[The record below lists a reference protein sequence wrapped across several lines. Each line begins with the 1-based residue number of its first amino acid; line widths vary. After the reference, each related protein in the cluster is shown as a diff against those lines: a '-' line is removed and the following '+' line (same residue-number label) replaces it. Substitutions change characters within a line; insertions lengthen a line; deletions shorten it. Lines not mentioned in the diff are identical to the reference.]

1 MKGMKKGGVI
11 TAAIAQR
18 NRDVILRQESWRER
32 QIEREGGGRRG
43 CATPGTRAV
52 ETGFH
57 SAGWNQR
64 HLDTFS
70 FSPVENNCPSR
81 IWEIHRETNE
91 QWMLFRARSNSSSSS
106 PSSFLFRSFTCSDRK
121 GGWGGRMIREGRYY
135 CNQQKI
141 QFIAFHGKVRG
152 F

>member
-1 MKGMKKGGVI
+1 MTSGQRPRERDEKGGRDNGGDC
-11 TAAIAQR
+11 TKESRCNPAARVVAR
-18 NRDVILRQESWRER
+18 ETDRER
-32 QIEREGGGRRG
+32 GGGG

-91 QWMLFRARSNSSSSS
+91 QWMLFRARSSSSSSS

-121 GGWGGRMIREGRYY
+121 GVGVGE
-135 CNQQKI
+135 
-141 QFIAFHGKVRG
+141 
-152 F
+152 

>member
-32 QIEREGGGRRG
+32 QIERERGGERVRDS
-43 CATPGTRAV
+43 RN
-52 ETGFH
+52 ESRGFH

-91 QWMLFRARSNSSSSS
+91 QWMLFRARSSSSSSS

-121 GGWGGRMIREGRYY
+121 GVGVGE
-135 CNQQKI
+135 
-141 QFIAFHGKVRG
+141 
-152 F
+152 

>member
-1 MKGMKKGGVI
+1 MTSGQRPRERDEKGGRDNGGDC
-11 TAAIAQR
+11 TKESRCNPAARVVAR
-18 NRDVILRQESWRER
+18 ETDRER
-32 QIEREGGGRRG
+32 GGEGVRDSRNES
-43 CATPGTRAV
+43 R
-52 ETGFH
+52 GFH

-91 QWMLFRARSNSSSSS
+91 QWMLFRARSSSSSSS

-121 GGWGGRMIREGRYY
+121 GVGVGE
-135 CNQQKI
+135 
-141 QFIAFHGKVRG
+141 
-152 F
+152 

>member
-32 QIEREGGGRRG
+32 QIERERGGEGVRDSRNES
-43 CATPGTRAV
+43 R
-52 ETGFH
+52 GFH

-91 QWMLFRARSNSSSSS
+91 QWMLFRARSSSSSSS

-121 GGWGGRMIREGRYY
+121 GVGVGE
-135 CNQQKI
+135 
-141 QFIAFHGKVRG
+141 
-152 F
+152 

>member
-32 QIEREGGGRRG
+32 QIERERGGGEGVRDSRNES
-43 CATPGTRAV
+43 R
-52 ETGFH
+52 GFH

-91 QWMLFRARSNSSSSS
+91 QWMLFRARSSSSSSS

-121 GGWGGRMIREGRYY
+121 GVGVGE
-135 CNQQKI
+135 
-141 QFIAFHGKVRG
+141 
-152 F
+152 